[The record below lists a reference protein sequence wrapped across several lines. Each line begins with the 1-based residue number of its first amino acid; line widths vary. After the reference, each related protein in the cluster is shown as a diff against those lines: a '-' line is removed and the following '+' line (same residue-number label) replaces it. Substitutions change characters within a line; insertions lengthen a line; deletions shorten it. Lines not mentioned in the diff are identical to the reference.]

1 VNKKTLFIVFGT
13 GALSFGAAFVAGWLS
28 KPASVKG
35 ATEIGPTTATG
46 STDALGAAK
55 PSVLTPTAAPSDS
68 RPGARAMT
76 EQQLKE
82 LIYEVREKIKEY
94 DAKLESLEKEKER
107 VRIAQETLTRDI
119 ETLNNLRV
127 DLAATVASVR
137 SERDSLL
144 KSRVEIERTEKANL
158 VAIAAAYDRMD
169 PASASEILTNMSMSQ
184 SRGAGSK
191 RSSID
196 DAVKILYFMQERTKA
211 NVLAE
216 MTTAEPA
223 LAALLCQRL
232 KQVQEGK

>member
-1 VNKKTLFIVFGT
+1 
-13 GALSFGAAFVAGWLS
+13 
-28 KPASVKG
+28 
-35 ATEIGPTTATG
+35 
-46 STDALGAAK
+46 
-55 PSVLTPTAAPSDS
+55 
-68 RPGARAMT
+68 
-76 EQQLKE
+76 
-82 LIYEVREKIKEY
+82 
-94 DAKLESLEKEKER
+94 
-107 VRIAQETLTRDI
+107 
-119 ETLNNLRV
+119 
-127 DLAATVASVR
+127 
-137 SERDSLL
+137 
-144 KSRVEIERTEKANL
+144 VEIERTEKANL